1 MTRKRTRAREVAL
14 QALYQ
19 LEANRNGEYTELDTF
34 FAEQNLAP
42 EVLNFTTSLVA
53 GCRSHKKEIEE
64 KIASISDNWDIH
76 RMAIIDRCI
85 LQLSV
90 YELIYRDDIPPKVS
104 INEAIDLAKKFS
116 TENSGTF
123 VNGILDKIYANVE
136 RQNI

>member
-1 MTRKRTRAREVAL
+1 MTRKRTKAREVAI

-19 LEANRNGEYTELDTF
+19 LESHGDGEYTELDTF
-34 FAEQNLAP
+34 FADQHLAP
-42 EVLNFTTSLVA
+42 EVLDFTTSLVS
-53 GCRSHKKEIEE
+53 GCRLHKKEIEK
-64 KIASISDNWDIH
+64 KIASISEHWDIH

-116 TENSGTF
+116 TESSGTF
-123 VNGILDKIYANVE
+123 VNGILDKIYANEVV
-136 RQNI
+136 